1 MEDATDSTPSEG
13 CLPLYDTE
21 LDEPGMRDY
30 INTLLLEE
38 MEVMAGEGQD
48 ERAYLCR
55 LATLP
60 PSLLSPLLLAEIE
73 SVVAA
78 GRGVSGGV
86 GGVGSGSQLAPPPA
100 PPAGA
105 AGAPLDPALWRSLA
119 ERAEVSLEH
128 QALLAGNLELASR
141 FAVDTWKAAVSDSQA
156 LVARLKGQVQ
166 ALEGEAEAVN
176 AGRTLAQEGA
186 VKRLGALGKR
196 LREVTEGT
204 QGLAEVVGRGGR

>member
-1 MEDATDSTPSEG
+1 
-13 CLPLYDTE
+13 
-21 LDEPGMRDY
+21 MRDY

-38 MEVMAGEGQD
+38 MEVMASEGQD
-48 ERAYLCR
+48 ERAYLGR

-78 GRGVSGGV
+78 GRGKDGGGVSG
-86 GGVGSGSQLAPPPA
+86 SGNQLVPPPA
-100 PPAGA
+100 PPAASGA
-105 AGAPLDPALWRSLA
+105 SGSAAPLDPTLWRSLA

-128 QALLAGNLELASR
+128 QTLLAGNLELASR
-141 FAVDTWKAAVSDSQA
+141 YAVDAWRAAVGDSQA
-156 LVARLKGQVQ
+156 LVARLKSQVQ

-186 VKRLGALGKR
+186 VKRIGSLGKR

-204 QGLAEVVGRGGR
+204 LGLAEVVGRERGRGEVVGK